1 MDSAGQATLHSE
13 ATGAASARHLD
24 LAAKTFQQFRGAVTR
39 ADSGESASVTAH
51 FPGPALAARA
61 AVEFQR
67 RLVMYNLQLPEE
79 QRVGFR
85 TAIHDDLASA
95 VELAHEGNS
104 GRVLVSRAVS
114 DSVVLEKGI
123 TCSWLREE
131 IFELMGAAGAPA
143 ESGGETMDADTPPPT
158 QTVPVSALAAALPP
172 RYEILSVVGRG
183 GMGVV
188 YKARDRETGEVVA
201 LKVLQSG
208 LSADPGVLERF
219 KNELRLARRITHK
232 NVCRIHEFNR
242 SGDLAYISME
252 FVDGESLR
260 DMLRR
265 RGKLDP
271 EQSVGLAQQVCAGLQ
286 EAHAQG
292 VVHRDLKPE
301 NIMVDRSGVVKL
313 MDFGIARSLDGATSH
328 THGIIGTP
336 AYMAPEQAEGRP
348 VDRRTDIYS
357 LGLILF
363 EMFTGTQAFQGQ
375 TLVEVVLK
383 QIRERPPMPSSLEP
397 SLPANL
403 EEAVL
408 RCLKKDPE
416 RRFQSVDELS
426 AVLAE
431 KMEFVAR
438 PVVPPVPA
446 FEPPAPEPPP
456 RPVARKNRVWII
468 VILIGSFFVL
478 RQYNKSRQA
487 ESDSRRESVP
497 AKVEEATPPVEA
509 PAEKAPETDVEGP
522 KAPKKERSVYE
533 TLRELEKLR
542 RNQPNT
548 MNKGLGS
555 IGRFIPPEEI
565 KKVLQEADK
574 QLEAGNYDEARNIYI
589 TVLTVDPTNVR
600 AKGGLDKVG
609 LAMRDSIAKK
619 VPQPPKAPPKP

>member
-1 MDSAGQATLHSE
+1 MDPAVQTTLHSE
-13 ATGAASARHLD
+13 ATGVASARHLD
-24 LAAKTFQQFRGAVTR
+24 LAAKTFEQFRGAVTR
-39 ADSGESASVTAH
+39 TGSGESASVTAQ
-51 FPGPALAARA
+51 FPDPALAARA

-85 TAIHDDLASA
+85 TAIHDDLKSA
-95 VELAHEGNS
+95 VELAQEGHS
-104 GRVLVSRAVS
+104 GRVLVSRTVS

-123 TCSWLREE
+123 TCSWLRED
-131 IFELMGAAGAPA
+131 IFELMGAAGAAA

-158 QTVPVSALAAALPP
+158 PTVPVSTLAAALPP
-172 RYEILSVVGRG
+172 RYEILNVVGRG

-242 SGDLAYISME
+242 SGDLAFITME

-265 RGKLDP
+265 SGKLNP
-271 EQSVGLAQQVCAGLQ
+271 ELSVSVAQQVCAGLQ

-348 VDRRTDIYS
+348 VDHRTDIYS

-383 QIRERPPMPSSLEP
+383 QIRERPPMPSALEP
-397 SLPANL
+397 SLPATL

-426 AVLAE
+426 AVLTQ
-431 KMEFVAR
+431 KLEFVA
-438 PVVPPVPA
+438 PPTPPPVPA

-456 RPVARKNRVWII
+456 RPVARKNRVWI
-468 VILIGSFFVL
+468 VLILVGAFFML
-478 RQYNKSRQA
+478 RQYNKARRA
-487 ESDSRRESVP
+487 EADLRRETIP
-497 AKVEEATPPVEA
+497 AKVEDPAPPVET
-509 PAEKAPETDVEGP
+509 PAEKGAGEKGP
-522 KAPKKERSVYE
+522 PKQRSVYD
-533 TLRELEKLR
+533 TLKELEKLR
-542 RNQPNT
+542 QTLPAT
-548 MNKGLGS
+548 VGKGLGS

-600 AKGGLDKVG
+600 AKEGLDKVS